1 MRQTIIRAALMT
13 GLIVSTFS
21 PEVFADRVTEAK
33 LRFEQGADLIKSS
46 EVRKGLN
53 EMLISNRLA
62 PNPNTLLNVA
72 RSLEYLKYYE
82 YAYLVY
88 DEYLREDSISQTDR
102 DQAKRAFERV
112 GRRVARLFVETDPP
126 NAVIYVDRKTLGKYG
141 ETPRRIATQPGQHR
155 IILSAPNY
163 NETSLEL
170 DLSKGAEQRL
180 SVALRPKTRDFI
192 LSTKDWAKEDEVPLI
207 TVTKDGRLM
216 GTTNSPLT
224 LPVGKQNLS
233 LSADGFETL
242 ALEIELPQAPPV
254 NSALTDDDWEDES
267 DTDTLIHEIK
277 LEPMKG
283 SARILANEI
292 GALIYLD
299 DQEVGYTPQVIKP
312 DVGRHR
318 LRLELTGFKAWEGEL
333 TVPKPPNQ
341 LVGEIEFR
349 RPRERLIHPAWAW
362 GMTVLAV
369 GSASLGFALAL
380 EGNRINRD
388 LPPYPSELEVADGN
402 RYLLLA
408 DGAGIVAAL
417 SAIASYLLFRSQSD
431 ATLDTPRSRF
441 YDATTPLEDIP
452 PFQEQ
457 EQKQTNDRP
466 EDAVSGSVGN

>member
-1 MRQTIIRAALMT
+1 M
-13 GLIVSTFS
+13 FS

-33 LRFEQGADLIKSS
+33 LRFEQGVDLIKSS

-72 RSLEYLKYYE
+72 RSLEYLEYYE

-88 DEYLREDSISQTDR
+88 DEYLRESSISEADR
-102 DQAKRAFERV
+102 DQAMRAFKKV
-112 GRRVARLFVETDPP
+112 GQRVARLFVETDPP

-141 ETPRRIATQPGQHR
+141 ETPRRIATQPGRHR
-155 IILSAPNY
+155 IILTAPNY
-163 NETSLEL
+163 HETVLEM
-170 DLSKGAEQRL
+170 DLRKGDEQRL

-192 LSTKDWAKEDEVPLI
+192 LSTNNWAKDDEVPLI
-207 TVTKDGRLM
+207 TVTKDGRLL
-216 GTTNSPLT
+216 GSTNSTLT
-224 LPVGKQNLS
+224 LPVGKQQLS

-242 ALEIELPQAPPV
+242 SLEIELPQSAPIDSV
-254 NSALTDDDWEDES
+254 LDDDGWEDEAE
-267 DTDTLIHEIK
+267 TDTVVEEIK

-318 LRLELTGFKAWEGEL
+318 LRLELTGFKTWEGEL

-349 RPRERLIHPAWAW
+349 RPRDNIIHPAWAW
-362 GMTVLAV
+362 GMSVLALA
-369 GSASLGFALAL
+369 SAGLGVALAF

-408 DGAGIVAAL
+408 DGAGIVSVL
-417 SAIASYLLFRSQSD
+417 SGIASYLLFRSQSD
-431 ATLDTPRSRF
+431 ATVDTPRSRF
-441 YDATTPLEDIP
+441 YDATTPLEAIP

-457 EQKQTNDRP
+457 EQEQPKDVTYDEEKN
-466 EDAVSGSVGN
+466 SVGN